1 MTSFVAVSLLLNF
14 CDPMFDIGPEE
25 KLTLSGEKVQL
36 LFQSCE
42 YEKSEEL
49 TDLIDWSKRY
59 DVYELDGG
67 RILMYRT
74 RPKKGYLYGSR
85 ESFEEAI
92 SQYKDGVNLANAFQ
106 PFQCSIFHD
115 GFTETIPKGI
125 EAFKRTFSLSDDSL
139 DYSLESL
146 KKVDEVLKKADQET
160 LARSYINAISYM
172 GEVIRKKVK
181 GSEWKMIPSEIEK
194 NKCVPAIVKGDKK
207 YDPFIP
213 YYESILEKRPSLYDA
228 AYIELNRYSLK
239 NK

>member
-1 MTSFVAVSLLLNF
+1 MTSFVVISLLLNF
-14 CDPMFDIGPEE
+14 CDPMFDIGPRE
-25 KLTLSGEKVQL
+25 KLTLSEEKVQL
-36 LFQSCE
+36 LFQNCE
-42 YEKSEEL
+42 YEQSEEL

-59 DVYELDGG
+59 DVYTSAEG
-67 RILMYRT
+67 RILMRCK
-74 RPKKGYLYGSR
+74 RPKEGYLYGSK
-85 ESFEEAI
+85 ELFEEDI
-92 SQYKDGVNLANAFQ
+92 SQFKKGVSLANAFQ

-115 GFTETIPKGI
+115 NFTETIPKGI

-146 KKVDEVLKKADQET
+146 KKVDKVLKKADQET

-172 GEVIRKKVK
+172 GEVIRKKVE

-213 YYESILEKRPSLYDA
+213 YYESILEKKPSLYEA
-228 AYIELNRYSLK
+228 AYIELNRYLK
-239 NK
+239 NN